1 MSVMPLLNGF
11 VIGGAMIIP
20 IGAQNSFILNQGI
33 KQNHHFYAAS
43 ICVLCDIFLMSAGIF
58 GGGALLS
65 SNETLLMLFTW
76 AGILFL
82 SVYGAMFFKS
92 FIYHKQQ
99 SNNKSIKVSSLKM
112 VIITALAVTL
122 LNPHAYLDTIVI
134 MGSISSQFPD
144 SQKIAFLIG
153 TILASFV
160 WFYSLAFASAK
171 FSFWLSK
178 DNVQRGI
185 NLVVALIM
193 WSIALSLIIS

>member
-1 MSVMPLLNGF
+1 MPLVNGF
-11 VIGGAMIIP
+11 VIGAGMIIP

-33 KQNHHFYAAS
+33 KQNYHFYAAT

-65 SNETLLMLFTW
+65 TNETLLMIFTW

-82 SVYGAMFFKS
+82 SVYGALFFKN

-99 SNNKSIKVSSLKM
+99 SSVQTIKVSSLKM

-144 SQKIAFLIG
+144 SQKLAFLIG

-160 WFYSLAFASAK
+160 WF
-171 FSFWLSK
+171 
-178 DNVQRGI
+178 
-185 NLVVALIM
+185 
-193 WSIALSLIIS
+193 